1 MKKGKLSIVIGIVGL
16 LLFMLSGYLLVYM
29 NDFAAGQALKESL
42 GEKGYELTVI
52 AHAHGN
58 LFALMNIIIGILL
71 NKFDVETGA
80 CRGIAVLGL
89 LGFLMPLGI
98 LGKVFLNLPPI
109 IIFFGEISM
118 IGAFAWLL
126 VKILRN

>member
-1 MKKGKLSIVIGIVGL
+1 
-16 LLFMLSGYLLVYM
+16 MLSGYLLVYM

-58 LFALMNIIIGILL
+58 LFALINIIIGLLL

-80 CRGIAVLGL
+80 CRGIALLGL